1 MTSTAA
7 GTPPAQQGSAAAS
20 GLAVIGAIVTTAA
33 NFLVAWLVSR
43 TGSELAGVFFVA
55 TAVITIAGNGSC
67 LGTMTG
73 MVYFLPAALAG
84 DAPNPRS
91 LLFIAI
97 KPVIGVAATVSALV
111 FFGAP
116 GLADLVAGD
125 EADDIAVMLRVLA
138 LTILP
143 WALTVTL
150 LGTTRGL
157 GTMTPTVAIGQVLRP
172 GLQIALLGLVF
183 LVDGQPT
190 PTALAAAWG
199 LPVLLGFLAAV
210 VSVARLG
217 GLRSSTSKPVSSR
230 DFWSYTRPR
239 ALSTAL
245 QIALERLDVILVSAF
260 VGVPAAGVYGALTR
274 YISAGNFLIFSVG
287 QAVSAHLRRA
297 VAAADWDAA
306 RGLLQ
311 RATGWLVLIAWPYF
325 LLVGLKPAPLA
336 DLLNSEYVADA
347 RILSVLALGMLFS
360 AAAGPIDLTL
370 LMLGRSTASLVGVAV
385 AIVADLL
392 LLIVLTP
399 SFGLMGAAIAW
410 AASVAIQNGLAS
422 WFVHS
427 ESGLRAQARPAVVA
441 AALAMIAVV
450 PVALLTPN
458 SLLGLLMAAVV
469 VAVVLLI
476 GAIRLN
482 RALGLDELLPARLV
496 SRLPGS

>member
-1 MTSTAA
+1 MTNTAA

-73 MVYFLPAALAG
+73 MVYFLPTALAG

-97 KPVIGVAATVSALV
+97 KPVIAVATAVSGLV
-111 FFGAP
+111 FFGASSLA
-116 GLADLVAGD
+116 GLIAGD
-125 EADDIAVMLRVLA
+125 EADDIAMMLKVLA
-138 LTILP
+138 LAILP

-150 LGTTRGL
+150 LGATRGL

-183 LVDGQPT
+183 MTADEPT
-190 PTALAAAWG
+190 PSAVAAAWG

-210 VSVARLG
+210 IAVARLG
-217 GLRSSTSKPVSSR
+217 GLRSGAASLVSSH

-239 ALSTAL
+239 AVSTAL

-297 VAAADWDAA
+297 VAETDWTSA
-306 RGLLQ
+306 RRLLQ

-336 DLLNSEYVADA
+336 DLLNPEYVDDA
-347 RILSVLALGMLFS
+347 RILSVLALGMLVS

-385 AIVADLL
+385 AIVTDLVL
-392 LLIVLTP
+392 LVLLTP
-399 SFGLMGAAIAW
+399 SFGLMGAAMAW

-422 WFVHS
+422 WFVFS
-427 ESGLRAQARPAVVA
+427 QSGLRAQARPALVA
-441 AALAMIAVV
+441 AALALVAVV
-450 PVALLTPN
+450 PIALLTPN
-458 SLLGLLMAAVV
+458 SLIGLLAAAAII
-469 VAVVLLI
+469 AVVLI
-476 GAIRLN
+476 GGALRLN
-482 RALGLDELLPARLV
+482 RALGLDELLPARLL